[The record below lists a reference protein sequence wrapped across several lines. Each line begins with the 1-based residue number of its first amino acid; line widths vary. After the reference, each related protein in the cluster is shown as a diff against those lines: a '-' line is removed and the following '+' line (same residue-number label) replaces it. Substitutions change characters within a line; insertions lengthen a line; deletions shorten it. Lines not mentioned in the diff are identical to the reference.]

1 MAINLHE
8 LLIRI
13 FADLRG
19 TAPALGIGNLRDA
32 LRLLDGDWPFESP
45 SALRDDVRVLWC
57 RRWKEEQEFDRLWR
71 EHEATLTPAA
81 PEGEKRDSQ
90 VREERLEDDDREPLT
105 PERYT
110 PPPITTP
117 TQKREAPRAS
127 FASAVPLKTPATP
140 VTHAAHAELSAYWPI
155 SARAIE
161 YGWQSLRRPRNDG
174 EATVLDIGATV
185 EAAAWRGLLLR
196 PVYSPSAR
204 NHLHLALL
212 VDRRSSMTPFHAL
225 TRDFVETAERAARE
239 GIIGRLTVR
248 YFQNVADD
256 NLYNDPKLAR
266 LSRGKGGESLTLEN
280 ALGPGGRDTAI
291 LILSDAGAAR
301 GHRHQ
306 GRVAA
311 TEAMI
316 DRLARLTPNIVWLN
330 PMPHT
335 RWPGTSARLIALSVP
350 MFEMNRLGFFDA
362 IRTLRGQIRGQ

>member
-32 LRLLDGDWPFESP
+32 LRLLDGGWPFESS
-45 SALRDDVRVLWC
+45 SALRDDIRLLWC

-71 EHEATLTPAA
+71 EHEAALTPTAA
-81 PEGEKRDSQ
+81 EVEKSESQIGEEKP
-90 VREERLEDDDREPLT
+90 EDDDRESLT

-110 PPPITTP
+110 PPATTTP
-117 TQKREAPRAS
+117 APKREAPRET
-127 FASAVPLKTPATP
+127 FASAVPIKTPAGP
-140 VTHAAHAELSAYWPI
+140 AIHAAPAELSAYWPI
-155 SARAIE
+155 STRAIE

-174 EATVLDIGATV
+174 EATVLDIRATV
-185 EAAAWRGLLLR
+185 EAAARRGLLLR
-196 PVYSPSAR
+196 PVFSPSAR
-204 NHLHLALL
+204 NHLHLVLL
-212 VDRRSSMTPFHAL
+212 VDRRGSMAPFHAL
-225 TRDFVETAERAARE
+225 SRDFVETAERAERE
-239 GIIGRLTVR
+239 GVIGRLSVR
-248 YFQNVADD
+248 YFQNVAGD
-256 NLYNDPKLAR
+256 NLYDDPKLAR
-266 LSRGKGGESLTLEN
+266 LTRIKDDAPLTLES
-280 ALGPGGRDTAI
+280 ALGPCGRDTAI

-311 TEAMI
+311 TETMI
-316 DRLARLTPNIVWLN
+316 EHLGRLTPHIAWLN

-350 MFEMNRLGFFDA
+350 MFEMNRLGFHDS
-362 IRTLRGQIRGQ
+362 IKTLRGS